1 MNILEEFNKKQL
13 KDSVKVKFC
22 DFVVVNDKNI
32 KILKINV
39 KLVFP
44 KNKKLSGNN
53 TPNNRSSDSNPI
65 TPNEVRKKIGNII
78 NFLPSVFGNK

>member
-1 MNILEEFNKKQL
+1 MVSPTKA
-13 KDSVKVKFC
+13 
-22 DFVVVNDKNI
+22 KNI

-53 TPNNRSSDSNPI
+53 THNNRSSDSNPI
-65 TPNEVRKKIGNII
+65 TPNEVRKKIGKII

>member
-1 MNILEEFNKKQL
+1 MVSPTKA
-13 KDSVKVKFC
+13 
-22 DFVVVNDKNI
+22 KNI

-44 KNKKLSGNN
+44 KNKKLLGNN
-53 TPNNRSSDSNPI
+53 TPNNRSSDSKPTI
-65 TPNEVRKKIGNII
+65 PNEVRKKIGNIN

>member
-1 MNILEEFNKKQL
+1 MVSPTKA
-13 KDSVKVKFC
+13 
-22 DFVVVNDKNI
+22 KNI

-53 TPNNRSSDSNPI
+53 IPNNISSDSNPI

-78 NFLPSVFGNK
+78 NFLPSVFGNN

>member
-1 MNILEEFNKKQL
+1 MANIFKIMSPTKA
-13 KDSVKVKFC
+13 
-22 DFVVVNDKNI
+22 KNI

-53 TPNNRSSDSNPI
+53 TPNNRSSDSNQI
-65 TPNEVRKKIGNII
+65 TPNEVRKKIGKII

>member
-1 MNILEEFNKKQL
+1 MANIFNMVSPTKA
-13 KDSVKVKFC
+13 
-22 DFVVVNDKNI
+22 KNI

-65 TPNEVRKKIGNII
+65 TPNEVRKKIGKII

>member
-1 MNILEEFNKKQL
+1 MANIFKIMSPTKA
-13 KDSVKVKFC
+13 
-22 DFVVVNDKNI
+22 KNI

>member
-1 MNILEEFNKKQL
+1 MSPTKA
-13 KDSVKVKFC
+13 
-22 DFVVVNDKNI
+22 KNI

-44 KNKKLSGNN
+44 KNKKLLGNN
-53 TPNNRSSDSNPI
+53 IPNNRSSDSNPI